1 VIEVLQIILVI
12 VILAMAVVLPLRQ
25 HLVLLRY
32 SAACRKWPYTAG
44 RITSA
49 PYNDDEPDH
58 AFRLGK
64 AGGAVAITY
73 TYSVESEEYE
83 GNTVSFNPELR
94 KNPTL
99 LRRAAELYRIGEEV
113 PVYYHPKKP
122 YLSVLKP

>member
-1 VIEVLQIILVI
+1 
-12 VILAMAVVLPLRQ
+12 MAVVLLLRR

-32 SAACRKWPYTAG
+32 SAACRKWPHTAG
-44 RITSA
+44 RITST
-49 PYNDDEPDH
+49 PYNDDEPAY
-58 AFRLGK
+58 AFRLGR
-64 AGGAVAITY
+64 AGGAFEITY
-73 TYSVESEEYE
+73 TYSVGSEEYE

-113 PVYYHPKKP
+113 PVYYHPTKP